1 MEASVELVTKNNLLV
16 MFDESG
22 FPYKKFMELGH
33 GYNEKV
39 ASVLNNLELDCYCPE
54 LAFAK
59 DWQEVKEMTVNEKD
73 VVFTKINGHL
83 EVKSRALKFTSD
95 PQSFPYGTL
104 MVDTVSGY
112 EQKLEKPLAYVIVS
126 QHTNDLLVIP
136 NYTYEYWTQETK
148 YDPARNLTDTFYLC
162 PRELVKPFPYL
173 VDYLRFLQ
181 NSSEARKIGI

>member
-1 MEASVELVTKNNLLV
+1 MKNSIPSV
-16 MFDESG
+16 FDQSE

-33 GYNEKV
+33 DYNEKV
-39 ASVLNNLELDCYCPE
+39 AAVLNSLELDCYCPE

-59 DWQEVKEMTVNEKD
+59 DWQEVKEMTANEKD
-73 VVFTKINGHL
+73 VVFTKFNGHL

-95 PQSFPYGTL
+95 PQTFPYDTL

-136 NYTYEYWTQETK
+136 NHTYEFWTKETK

-162 PRELVKPFPYL
+162 PKTLVKPFSHL
-173 VDYLRFLQ
+173 VDYLRFKQ
-181 NSSEARKIGI
+181 NKESSEAQKIGI